1 MGFAEIEV
9 YFKIKMFYNEKIEK
23 RTKEG
28 YCMDLSMLTGPAIG
42 AVIGYFTNYL
52 AVKMLF
58 RPLHPVKIGG
68 YTLPF
73 TPGVIPKGQKRL
85 AKALGN
91 VVGTTLLTEE
101 DIKNT
106 LLSDKMLDSL
116 NQAVEEIYES
126 KEKNIKSYF
135 LSYTDEETYEDG
147 KEVLGRK
154 ATELVMREVEKLPIA
169 QWIVEKGT
177 DAVVSNLDG
186 LLAMMISGD
195 MVRSLVTPAGKK
207 MEEYI
212 KEEGENILR
221 PILQEKIDALEEK
234 TPGEVMEKAGLEL
247 EILKKA
253 VRKIYEGFINDKISD
268 LMKKINFNQMVEDKI
283 NQMPVE
289 EMEELVLSVM
299 KKELSTVVNLGAVIG
314 FVIGILNVFI

>member
-1 MGFAEIEV
+1 
-9 YFKIKMFYNEKIEK
+9 
-23 RTKEG
+23 
-28 YCMDLSMLTGPAIG
+28 MDLSMLTGPAIG

-68 YTLPF
+68 WTVPF

-106 LLSDKMLDSL
+106 LLSDKMFSSLD
-116 NQAVEEIYES
+116 QAVEGIY
-126 KEKNIKSYF
+126 KEKEKTIKTYF

-147 KEVLGRK
+147 KEILGSK
-154 ATELVMREVEKLPIA
+154 AAALIMREVEKLPLAEWIA
-169 QWIVEKGT
+169 EKGA

-186 LLAMMISGD
+186 FLAMMISAD
-195 MVRSLVTPAGKK
+195 MVRSLVAPAGKK

-212 KEEGENILR
+212 KEEGEDLIL
-221 PILQEKIDALEEK
+221 PILQEKIEAMEEK
-234 TPGEVMEKAGLEL
+234 TPGELMEKAGLEL
-247 EILKKA
+247 DLLKSI
-253 VRKIYEGFINDKISD
+253 VRKIYEGFIEDKISD
-268 LMKKINFNQMVEDKI
+268 LLQKINLNQMVEDKI

-289 EMEELVLSVM
+289 EIEELVLSVM
-299 KKELSTVVNLGAVIG
+299 KKELSTVVNLGALIG
-314 FVIGILNVFI
+314 FVIGLLNIFI

>member
-1 MGFAEIEV
+1 
-9 YFKIKMFYNEKIEK
+9 
-23 RTKEG
+23 
-28 YCMDLSMLTGPAIG
+28 MDLSMLTGPAIG

-68 YTLPF
+68 WTVPF

-106 LLSDKMLDSL
+106 LLSDKMFSSLD
-116 NQAVEEIYES
+116 QAVEGIYEE
-126 KEKNIKSYF
+126 KEKTIKTYF

-147 KEVLGRK
+147 KEILGSK
-154 ATELVMREVEKLPIA
+154 AAALIMREVEKLPLAEWIA
-169 QWIVEKGT
+169 EKGA

-186 LLAMMISGD
+186 FLAMMISAD
-195 MVRSLVTPAGKK
+195 MVRSLVAPAGKK

-212 KEEGENILR
+212 KEEGEDLIL
-221 PILQEKIDALEEK
+221 PILQEKIEAMEEK
-234 TPGEVMEKAGLEL
+234 TPGELMEKAGLEL
-247 EILKKA
+247 DLLKSI
-253 VRKIYEGFINDKISD
+253 VRKIYEGFIEDKISD
-268 LMKKINFNQMVEDKI
+268 LLQKINLNQMVEDKI

-289 EMEELVLSVM
+289 EIEELVLSVM
-299 KKELSTVVNLGAVIG
+299 KKELSTVVNLGALIG
-314 FVIGILNVFI
+314 FVIGLLNIFI

>member
-1 MGFAEIEV
+1 
-9 YFKIKMFYNEKIEK
+9 
-23 RTKEG
+23 
-28 YCMDLSMLTGPAIG
+28 MDLSMLTGPAIG

-58 RPLHPVKIGG
+58 RPLYPIKIGG

-106 LLSDKMLDSL
+106 LLSEKMFRSLD
-116 NQAVEEIYES
+116 QAVEKIYEE
-126 KEKNIKSYF
+126 KEKNIKDCF
-135 LSYTDEETYEDG
+135 LSYTDAETYEDG
-147 KEVLGRK
+147 KEVLGIK
-154 ATELVMREVEKLPIA
+154 ATELIMREVEKLPIA
-169 QWIVEKGT
+169 QWIAEKGA

-186 LLAMMISGD
+186 LLAMMISAD

-212 KEEGENILR
+212 KEEGAEIIR

-234 TPGEVMEKAGLEL
+234 TPGEVMVKAGLEQEFL
-247 EILKKA
+247 QSAL
-253 VRKIYEGFINDKISD
+253 RKIYESFINEKISD
-268 LMKKINFNQMVEDKI
+268 LMQKINLNQMVEDKI

-289 EMEELVLSVM
+289 EIEELVLSVM
-299 KKELSTVVNLGAVIG
+299 KKELSTVVNLGALIG
-314 FVIGILNVFI
+314 FVIGILNIFI

>member
-1 MGFAEIEV
+1 
-9 YFKIKMFYNEKIEK
+9 
-23 RTKEG
+23 
-28 YCMDLSMLTGPAIG
+28 MDLSMLTGPAIG

-68 YTLPF
+68 WTVPF

-106 LLSDKMLDSL
+106 LLSEKMLSSL
-116 NQAVEEIYES
+116 DQAVEGIYEE
-126 KEKNIKSYF
+126 KEKNIKTYF

-147 KEVLGRK
+147 KEMLGSK
-154 ATELVMREVEKLPIA
+154 AAALIMREVEKLPIA
-169 QWIVEKGT
+169 EWIAEKGA

-186 LLAMMISGD
+186 LLAMMISAD

-212 KEEGENILR
+212 KEEGEGLIR
-221 PILQEKIDALEEK
+221 PILQEKIEAMEEK
-234 TPGEVMEKAGLEL
+234 TPGELMEKAGLEL
-247 EILKKA
+247 DLLKSI
-253 VRKIYEGFINDKISD
+253 VRKIYESFIENKISD
-268 LMKKINFNQMVEDKI
+268 LLQKINLNQMVEDKI

-289 EMEELVLSVM
+289 EIEELVLSVM
-299 KKELSTVVNLGAVIG
+299 KKELSTVVNLGALIG
-314 FVIGILNVFI
+314 FIIGLLNIFI

>member
-1 MGFAEIEV
+1 
-9 YFKIKMFYNEKIEK
+9 
-23 RTKEG
+23 
-28 YCMDLSMLTGPAIG
+28 MDLSMLTGPAIG

-68 YTLPF
+68 WTVPF

-106 LLSDKMLDSL
+106 LLSDKMFSSLD
-116 NQAVEEIYES
+116 QAVEGIYEE
-126 KEKNIKSYF
+126 KEKTIKTYF

-147 KEVLGRK
+147 KEILGSK
-154 ATELVMREVEKLPIA
+154 AAALIMREVEKLPLAEWIA
-169 QWIVEKGT
+169 EKGA

-186 LLAMMISGD
+186 FLAMMISAD
-195 MVRSLVTPAGKK
+195 MVRSLVAPAGKK

-212 KEEGENILR
+212 KEEGEDLIL
-221 PILQEKIDALEEK
+221 PILQEKIEAMEEK
-234 TPGEVMEKAGLEL
+234 TPGELMEKVGLEL
-247 EILKKA
+247 DLLKSI
-253 VRKIYEGFINDKISD
+253 VRKIYEGFIEDKISD
-268 LMKKINFNQMVEDKI
+268 LLQKINLNQMVEDKI

-289 EMEELVLSVM
+289 EIEELVLSVM
-299 KKELSTVVNLGAVIG
+299 KKELSTVVNLGALIG
-314 FVIGILNVFI
+314 FVIGLLNIFI